1 MGRALFMEIPRYWRE
16 QPTNTS
22 FKGDFKTDKDSG
34 RMIFKYPGGE
44 VPFLDAYDFVARL
57 VEKGFVDE
65 QINEV
70 VNLFIRTVAP
80 KASVPVAKVLE
91 SVG

>member
-1 MGRALFMEIPRYWRE
+1 MEIPKHWRE
-16 QPTNTS
+16 QPTNVS

-44 VPFLDAYDFVARL
+44 VPVNDAYDFVTRL
-57 VEKGFVDE
+57 VDKGFGDDE
-65 QINEV
+65 VNEI
-70 VNLFIRTVAP
+70 VNLLIRAIAA
-80 KASVPVAKVLE
+80 KAAIPVAKVLE